1 LEKACVPWRRAE
13 EEGMMDSMIRCIVSD
28 LDGTLLAPDHSLPTE
43 VVRAIQ
49 AYKAKGGLFTIATGR
64 PLLTAQ
70 SIIEQ
75 IGIEIPVILCNG
87 AVLASFGKVIERK
100 SLKAALLA
108 DMLIDAHA
116 RGLMVLLF
124 REEGIEVFARNEEV
138 EAFEHKEQVQCKL
151 VSVASS
157 SWRSGELEKVIL
169 LGNIEAV
176 EVLWHS
182 WSPKLKYI
190 AEKFQSEPNYV
201 ELISAETSKGKAL
214 ERLSDMLG
222 ISKES
227 IMAIGNQ
234 MNDLPMLQAAGVGVA
249 VANSPAELKAA
260 SNYVCSASYG
270 EGVIEAI
277 NHFVYGRS
285 NVV

>member
-1 LEKACVPWRRAE
+1 
-13 EEGMMDSMIRCIVSD
+13 MMDSTIRCIVSD

-43 VVRAIQ
+43 VVKAIQ

-70 SIIEQ
+70 SIID
-75 IGIEIPVILCNG
+75 IPVILCNG
-87 AVLASFGKVIERK
+87 AVLASSGKVIERK
-100 SLKAALLA
+100 SLEAALLA
-108 DMLIDAHA
+108 DMLIEAHA

-176 EVLWHS
+176 EALWHS

-227 IMAIGNQ
+227 MMAIGNQ